1 MTTHTN
7 EEIQHVAELVDKA
20 KIGMLTTMTTDGRH
34 VSRPMALQETGF
46 DGDLWFFAYDDSD
59 KATQI
64 TANPQVNVAF
74 VNDKGGEWTSL
85 SGTAELTHDR
95 EMAEKLWS
103 APLKAWFP
111 DELDTPGLVLIKVH
125 AESAEY
131 WEGPSSKV
139 ARLLGAARAAA
150 SGDPDKFPSRNEE
163 VSL

>member
-1 MTTHTN
+1 MASHSD
-7 EEIQHVAELVDKA
+7 EIHHVAELVDRA
-20 KIGMLTTMTTDGRH
+20 TIGMLTTMTQDGRH
-34 VSRPMALQETGF
+34 VSRPMALQEAEF

-59 KATQI
+59 KAAQI

-85 SGTAELTHDR
+85 SGTAELIHDR
-95 EMAEKLWS
+95 AKAEELWS

-111 DELDTPGLVLIKVH
+111 DELDTPGLALIKVH

-131 WEGPSSKV
+131 WEGPKSKV
-139 ARLLGAARAAA
+139 ARLLGAARAAT
-150 SGDPDKFPSRNEE
+150 SGDPDKFPSTNRE